1 MNDIRLRP
9 LAEADFVERTEY
21 CRSQGGDV
29 LGKRFFDAA
38 IEALRD
44 IERESVTGSPPID
57 EMFGI
62 DGAVPSRLARRACDA
77 FCLVGIL
84 RQARR
89 RSG

>member
-1 MNDIRLRP
+1 MGLRP
-9 LAEADFVERTEY
+9 LAEADFVELSEY
-21 CRSQGGDV
+21 YRYEGGDI
-29 LGKRFFDAA
+29 LGQRFFDAV
-38 IEALRD
+38 IESLRYL
-44 IERESVTGSPPID
+44 ERESVTGSPLID